1 MVRQVSRNTAPAMGD
16 VRRMQT
22 GDVLIVHA
30 DARKRADWSRFQDAI
45 RHAVARGAE
54 VRWVH

>member
-1 MVRQVSRNTAPAMGD
+1 MGD

-22 GDVLIVHA
+22 GDVLILH
-30 DARKRADWSRFQDAI
+30 DAARTRADWSRYQDAI

-54 VRWVH
+54 VRWVHDGR